1 MVRRRLDMIVSS
13 SHSPQF
19 THRQD
24 GFDIATVIS
33 RNNELVKH
41 GTMNPWQRPQTT
53 IFIAPLGPHSERI
66 SC

>member
-1 MVRRRLDMIVSS
+1 MIVSS

-33 RNNELVKH
+33 RNNESVKH
-41 GTMNPWQRPQTT
+41 GTMNPWQRLQTT
-53 IFIAPLGPHSERI
+53 MFIAPMESEL
-66 SC
+66 